1 MFAPSPETAKPVIGL
16 FICLGLVD
24 SALRFGP
31 LPAVF
36 SVCNPG
42 IGLGIALPGAVLW
55 TVVPLI
61 LGIVLSRSLMRP
73 YGTENLAW
81 GAIFIG
87 GATNAIDRLVHGCVM
102 DYLSLP
108 FFPSF
113 NLADIMVFLGVVT
126 LALSFLG
133 MLPQSKPYA
142 S

>member
-1 MFAPSPETAKPVIGL
+1 MTGFAVLGL
-16 FICLGLVD
+16 FIFLGLID
-24 SALRFGP
+24 SALRFGFF
-31 LPAVF
+31 PAHPA
-36 SVCNPG
+36 VCNPG

-55 TVVPLI
+55 MVLPII
-61 LGIVLSRSLMRP
+61 LGLVLSQCLKRP
-73 YGTENLAW
+73 YRMENIAW

-87 GATNAIDRLVHGCVM
+87 GATNALDRLAHGCVM

-133 MLPQSKPYA
+133 MLPKLKSYA